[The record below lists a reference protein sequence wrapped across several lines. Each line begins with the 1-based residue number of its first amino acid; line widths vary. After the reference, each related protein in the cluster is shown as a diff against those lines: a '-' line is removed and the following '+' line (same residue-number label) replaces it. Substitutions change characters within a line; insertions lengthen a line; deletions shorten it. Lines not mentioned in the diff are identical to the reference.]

1 MSIGAEKYSKRG
13 LQTSFVS
20 VIIGISLVLFMLG
33 LLIGAYLGLENLQ
46 NSAKEKI
53 EIDVFFNPELNDADI
68 KLVEQELKA
77 FEEIKT
83 VWFVS
88 PDRALAVFKDENS
101 SQIEEI
107 KEIYDG
113 ESPFPASITFNPK
126 AIVAN
131 TEGLANLKIKLLKQF
146 PEKVSEVNYPV
157 EDVKNVNLGFLRWAY
172 IFAVIGILLTV
183 VAFAIINNTIRLALY
198 SKRFTIKTMQLVG
211 AKSSFIRKPFIW
223 QSILQGILSTIIGM
237 ALLMAAFF
245 TAKNYFQELTVTYR
259 LFTFLLLFGAL
270 LAIGIFISV
279 FSTWFALNKYL
290 RKSLNDLY

>member
-1 MSIGAEKYSKRG
+1 MSQGAEKYSKRG

-33 LLIGAYLGLENLQ
+33 LLIGAYFGLENLQ

-53 EIDVFFNPELNDADI
+53 EVDLFFNPELNHADI
-68 KLVEQELKA
+68 KLIEQELKA

-88 PDRALAVFKDENS
+88 PDRALAVFKDENT

-107 KEIYDG
+107 KAIYDG
-113 ESPFPASITFNPK
+113 ESPFPPSITFNPK
-126 AIVAN
+126 ANISN
-131 TEGLANLKIKLLKQF
+131 TEGLANLKIKLLKTFQ
-146 PEKVSEVNYPV
+146 EELAEVNYPV

-183 VAFAIINNTIRLALY
+183 VAFAIINNTIRLSLY

-211 AKSSFIRKPFIW
+211 AKSSFIRRPFIW
-223 QSILQGILSTIIGM
+223 QSILQGIFSTLIGM
-237 ALLMAAFF
+237 ALLMAAFY
-245 TAKNYFQELTVTYR
+245 TAKNYFPELTVTYS
-259 LFTFLLLFGAL
+259 LHTLLLLFGSL

>member
-1 MSIGAEKYSKRG
+1 MSQSAEKYSKRG
-13 LQTSFVS
+13 IQTSFVS

-53 EIDVFFNPELNDADI
+53 EVDLFFQPELNNADI
-68 KLVEQELKA
+68 KFVEQELKS

-88 PDRALAVFKDENS
+88 PDRALAVFKDDNS
-101 SQIEEI
+101 AQIDEI
-107 KEIYDG
+107 KEIYNG
-113 ESPFPASITFNPK
+113 ESPFPPSITFNPK
-126 AIVAN
+126 AAVSN
-131 TEGLANLKIKLLKQF
+131 TEGLANLKIKLLKTFQK
-146 PEKVSEVNYPV
+146 ELAEVNYPV

-172 IFAVIGILLTV
+172 IFAVIGILLTI

-211 AKSSFIRKPFIW
+211 AKLRFIRSPFIW
-223 QSILQGILSTIIGM
+223 QSILQGILSAVIGM
-237 ALLMAAFF
+237 ALLMAAFY
-245 TAKNYFQELTVTYR
+245 TAKNYFQELIVTYEI
-259 LFTFLLLFGAL
+259 FTFLLLFASL
-270 LAIGIFISV
+270 LVIGIFISV